1 MTQPQF
7 LGVHSATIDA
17 EGRIQLP
24 APLRDEVNVRQ
35 PEFRFMATL
44 EADGSLCLRSQSA
57 FAEWAAL
64 LQARPAR
71 DQKDRTTLLTVAAF
85 SGPVKCDKQGRIRV
99 PDALLNLAGIDRG
112 NADAREVILVGGF
125 QEVRLWS
132 PGGWTEFALEAR
144 KGLGQGLDA
153 LLAPEGLRQMAPVSP
168 PGTFPEGLPPR
179 APSAQE

>member
-1 MTQPQF
+1 MTLPQF

-57 FAEWAAL
+57 FAAWAAA

-71 DQKDRTTLLTVAAF
+71 DQRDRATLLTVAAF
-85 SGPVKCDKQGRIRV
+85 SAPVKCDKQGRIRV
-99 PDALLNLAGIDRG
+99 ADALLSFAGIDRSKQ
-112 NADAREVILVGGF
+112 DSREVILVGGF
-125 QEVRLWS
+125 QEIRLWS
-132 PGGWTEFALEAR
+132 PGGWAQFSAQAR
-144 KGLGQGLDA
+144 SELREGLDA
-153 LLAPEGLRQMAPVSP
+153 LMADGDSSP
-168 PGTFPEGLPPR
+168 YGTFLQGEGSS
-179 APSAQE
+179 AASAQE

>member
-1 MTQPQF
+1 MTLPQF

-44 EADGSLCLRSQSA
+44 EADGSLCLRSQNA
-57 FAEWAAL
+57 FAAWAAL

-99 PDALLNLAGIDRG
+99 PDSLLTLAGIDRG
-112 NADAREVILVGGF
+112 KTNAREVLLVGGF
-125 QEVRLWS
+125 QEIRLWS
-132 PGGWTEFALEAR
+132 PSGWAEFSGQARLE
-144 KGLGQGLDA
+144 LGQGLDA
-153 LLAPEGLRQMAPVSP
+153 LMAPEALRHPTTVSL
-168 PGTFPEGLPPR
+168 PGTFLEGPPPR
-179 APSAQE
+179 ASSAQE